1 VRLSLTRELRLV
13 RYAGGNFGK
22 NIVWSTA
29 DLTLLFILTDLV
41 GLPTTSAALLMTI
54 AFAGDLLFDVLAGVI
69 SAQVKAYNAGT
80 RRLIT
85 FAALPCGIAFA
96 LLYAL
101 PWWGEHRLWTIA
113 SVVLVFRAAFAVVD
127 LPHYAMITDLTS
139 DSRARGRAAGYRSFF
154 SNISSLIIATVVV
167 PLVEKSTRLGETAPL
182 AVFGACAGLVYCVV
196 MATAATAGPRAG
208 RSSRK
213 AASVRLSIPK
223 LTPLFL
229 AMLPIAAVMG
239 FAVPMFSR
247 TAIYYSTYVLERPAF
262 AGQILAAITIG
273 QFGGVIVWTGLVR
286 YFDKTRLLIA
296 SLIATA
302 AALCIFSASAPNQS
316 AMLVSS
322 GLMGVALLGVY
333 MLPWGILPD
342 VIDFCEFRQGFR
354 QETTLV
360 ALFLV
365 VHKASGA
372 ASSGLIG
379 WVLATTGYVPGAQQ
393 SHFVVSAIVF
403 LAFGIPIAG
412 ALVAI
417 ATLLPLDIGHR
428 RHAAVIRKL
437 AFKKVAGC

>member
-1 VRLSLTRELRLV
+1 
-13 RYAGGNFGK
+13 
-22 NIVWSTA
+22 
-29 DLTLLFILTDLV
+29 
-41 GLPTTSAALLMTI
+41 
-54 AFAGDLLFDVLAGVI
+54 
-69 SAQVKAYNAGT
+69 
-80 RRLIT
+80 
-85 FAALPCGIAFA
+85 
-96 LLYAL
+96 
-101 PWWGEHRLWTIA
+101 
-113 SVVLVFRAAFAVVD
+113 
-127 LPHYAMITDLTS
+127 
-139 DSRARGRAAGYRSFF
+139 
-154 SNISSLIIATVVV
+154 
-167 PLVEKSTRLGETAPL
+167 
-182 AVFGACAGLVYCVV
+182 
-196 MATAATAGPRAG
+196 
-208 RSSRK
+208 
-213 AASVRLSIPK
+213 
-223 LTPLFL
+223 
-229 AMLPIAAVMG
+229 MG